1 MTLVGVVCLIIGGI
15 FSGFAIS
22 EQDCDKLV
30 GTAIAFF
37 LICGGILVWIDD
49 YRDSRECVFVETE
62 IDTLIKADG
71 TKDFINYYI
80 FEDADGNTYR
90 IREDDKSKVYTN
102 DSDFTDLVVG
112 EEYEVYI
119 NR

>member
-30 GTAIAFF
+30 GTAIALF
-37 LICGGILVWIDD
+37 LICGGILVWI
-49 YRDSRECVFVETE
+49 
-62 IDTLIKADG
+62 
-71 TKDFINYYI
+71 
-80 FEDADGNTYR
+80 
-90 IREDDKSKVYTN
+90 
-102 DSDFTDLVVG
+102 